1 MLYGVKRQ
9 PQKSAL
15 LTAVQVPHLPFIG
28 GAGAITI
35 VCYPTAVIVMKF
47 GGTSVEDAAAI
58 DRSCGI
64 VKERISQRPFVIV
77 SALGGATNG
86 LLEAGSFAAR
96 GEIGKAMTIA
106 DRLEYRHSELLPS
119 TAEHFVRL
127 RELLKALAAIGEFSP
142 RTQDLVASY
151 GEALSSL
158 IFAERMKRLGCDAV
172 HIDARQCVVTD
183 DRFGKAAP
191 IMDVTSSRLE
201 QAARSH
207 LDAGRVV
214 VMGGYI
220 ASTLAGTVTTLG
232 RGGSDYSA
240 AIVGAA
246 LTAAEIQIWTDVDG
260 MMTADPRIVSSA
272 WKVKEI
278 SFDEASELAYF
289 GAKVLHPLTVLPAVE
304 KNIPVYILNS
314 RKPKGTGTRITR
326 EARPCRNIIKSIA
339 CKREITVV
347 TVSSSRM
354 LMAHGFLKALFEVFD
369 RHHTSVDMVATSE
382 VSVSLTL
389 DNVSS
394 LEMIVQDLKQLGD
407 VEVSSKKALICLVG
421 NNLKYTPGVARRA
434 FGSLA
439 DINILMVSHGA
450 SNINFSFL
458 LDEKDANVAIQ
469 KLHGDFFSE
478 VDEEVFEPVS

>member
-1 MLYGVKRQ
+1 M
-9 PQKSAL
+9 
-15 LTAVQVPHLPFIG
+15 
-28 GAGAITI
+28 
-35 VCYPTAVIVMKF
+35 IVMKF

-58 DRSCGI
+58 DRSCRI
-64 VKERISQRPFVIV
+64 VGERISRRPFVVV

-96 GEIGKAMTIA
+96 GELGKAMTIA
-106 DRLEYRHSELLPS
+106 DRLEYRHVELLPS
-119 TAEHFVRL
+119 TAEQFTRL
-127 RELLKALAAIGEFSP
+127 RELLKALAAIGEFSL
-142 RTQDLVASY
+142 RTQDLIASF

-158 IFAERMKRLGCDAV
+158 IFVDRMNRLGFDAV
-172 HIDARQCVVTD
+172 HVDARQCIVTD
-183 DRFGKAAP
+183 DRFGKASP
-191 IMDVTSSRLE
+191 IFDITTARLE
-201 QAARSH
+201 EAARPH
-207 LDAGRVV
+207 LNEGRVV

-220 ASTLAGTVTTLG
+220 GSTLSGSTTTLG

-240 AIVGAA
+240 AIAGAA
-246 LTAAEIQIWTDVDG
+246 LNAEEIQIWTDVDG
-260 MMTADPRIVSSA
+260 MMTADPRIIPSA

-314 RKPKGTGTRITR
+314 RKPNGSGTRITR
-326 EARPCRNIIKSIA
+326 EAKPCRNLIKSIA
-339 CKREITVV
+339 CKRDITIV

-354 LMAHGFLKALFEVFD
+354 LMAHGFLRALFEVFD
-369 RHHTSVDMVATSE
+369 RYHTSVDMVATSE

-389 DNVSS
+389 DNTSS
-394 LEMIVQDLKQLGD
+394 LQAIVTELKQLGD
-407 VEVSSKKALICLVG
+407 VQVSAKTALICLVG

-458 LDEKDANVAIQ
+458 IDDKNTTAAIQ
-469 KLHGDFFSE
+469 KLHADFFGE
-478 VDEEVFEPVS
+478 IDPDVFEAV

>member
-1 MLYGVKRQ
+1 
-9 PQKSAL
+9 
-15 LTAVQVPHLPFIG
+15 
-28 GAGAITI
+28 
-35 VCYPTAVIVMKF
+35 MKF
-47 GGTSVEDAAAI
+47 GGTSVEDGAAI
-58 DRSCGI
+58 DRSCRI
-64 VKERISQRPFVIV
+64 VGERLSRRPFVVV

-96 GEIGKAMTIA
+96 GELGKAMTIA
-106 DRLEYRHSELLPS
+106 DRLEYRHVELLPS
-119 TAEHFVRL
+119 AADHFVRL

-151 GEALSSL
+151 GEVLSSL
-158 IFAERMKRLGCDAV
+158 IFVDRMKRLGFDSV
-172 HIDARQCVVTD
+172 HVDARECVVTD
-183 DRFGKAAP
+183 ERFGKASP
-191 IMDVTSSRLE
+191 LMDVTASRLE
-201 QAARSH
+201 EAALPH
-207 LDAGRVV
+207 LNAGRIV

-220 ASTLAGTVTTLG
+220 ASTLSGITTTLG

-240 AIVGAA
+240 AIAGAA
-246 LTAAEIQIWTDVDG
+246 LKADEIQVWTDVDG
-260 MMTADPRIVSSA
+260 MMTADPRIVSGA

-314 RKPKGTGTRITR
+314 RNPTGTGTRITR
-326 EARPCRNIIKSIA
+326 EARPCRNLIKSIA
-339 CKREITVV
+339 AKRGITIV

-354 LMAHGFLKALFEVFD
+354 LMAHGFLRALFEVFD

-394 LEMIVQDLKQLGD
+394 LNVIVEELKQLGD
-407 VEVSSKKALICLVG
+407 VQVSPKTALICLVG
-421 NNLKYTPGVARRA
+421 NNLKYTPGVARHA
-434 FGSLA
+434 FGSIA

-458 LDEKDANVAIQ
+458 VDEKDANATVQ
-469 KLHGDFFSE
+469 NLHADFFRE
-478 VDEEVFEPVS
+478 IDPDVFEPAR

>member
-1 MLYGVKRQ
+1 M
-9 PQKSAL
+9 
-15 LTAVQVPHLPFIG
+15 
-28 GAGAITI
+28 
-35 VCYPTAVIVMKF
+35 IVMKF

-58 DRSCGI
+58 DRSCRI
-64 VKERISQRPFVIV
+64 VGERVSRRPFVIV

-96 GEIGKAMTIA
+96 GELGKAMTIA
-106 DRLEYRHSELLPS
+106 DRLEYRHVELLPS
-119 TAEHFVRL
+119 AADHFIRL

-151 GEALSSL
+151 GEILSSL
-158 IFAERMKRLGCDAV
+158 IFVDRMKRLGLDSV
-172 HIDARQCVVTD
+172 HVDARECVVTD
-183 DRFGKAAP
+183 ERFGKASP
-191 IMDVTSSRLE
+191 LMDVTASRLE
-201 QAARSH
+201 EAA
-207 LDAGRVV
+207 LPQLNAGRIV

-220 ASTLAGTVTTLG
+220 GSTLSGIATTLG

-246 LTAAEIQIWTDVDG
+246 LKADEIQIWTDVDG
-260 MMTADPRIVSSA
+260 MMTADPRIVSGA

-314 RKPKGTGTRITR
+314 RKPMGTGTRITR
-326 EARPCRNIIKSIA
+326 EARPCRNLIKSIA
-339 CKREITVV
+339 AKRGITIV

-354 LMAHGFLKALFEVFD
+354 LMAHGFLRALFEVFD

-394 LEMIVQDLKQLGD
+394 LNVIVEELKQLGD
-407 VEVSSKKALICLVG
+407 VQVSPKTALICLVG
-421 NNLKYTPGVARRA
+421 NNLKYTPGIARRA
-434 FGSLA
+434 FGSIA
-439 DINILMVSHGA
+439 DINIVMVSHGA

-458 LDEKDANVAIQ
+458 VDEKDANATVQ
-469 KLHGDFFSE
+469 NLHADFFKE
-478 VDEEVFEPVS
+478 IDPDVFEPAG

>member
-1 MLYGVKRQ
+1 M
-9 PQKSAL
+9 
-15 LTAVQVPHLPFIG
+15 
-28 GAGAITI
+28 
-35 VCYPTAVIVMKF
+35 IVMKF
-47 GGTSVEDAAAI
+47 GGTSVEDGSAI
-58 DRSCGI
+58 ERSCRI
-64 VKERISQRPFVIV
+64 VFERAERQPFVVV
-77 SALGGATNG
+77 SALGGATNE
-86 LLEAGSFAAR
+86 LLAAGRLAANRELDNALAIAAR
-96 GEIGKAMTIA
+96 
-106 DRLEYRHSELLPS
+106 LEKRHVDLLPS
-119 TAEHFVRL
+119 TAEHFHRL
-127 RELLKALAAIGEFSP
+127 RELLRALASIGEFSP
-142 RTQDLVASY
+142 RTQDLLAAY
-151 GEALSSL
+151 GETLSSL
-158 IFAERMKRLGCDAV
+158 IFADRLQKLSPEAV
-172 HIDARQCVVTD
+172 HIDARQVMVTD
-183 DRFGKAAP
+183 ANYSKAAP
-191 IMDVTSSRLE
+191 LFQLTAERL
-201 QAARSH
+201 RSV
-207 LDAGRVV
+207 AEPAIRSGRIV
-214 VMGGYI
+214 VMAGYI
-220 ASTLAGTVTTLG
+220 GATESGVTTTLG

-240 AIVGAA
+240 AIVGALMNA
-246 LTAAEIQIWTDVDG
+246 EEIQIWTDVDG
-260 MMTADPRIVSSA
+260 MMTADPRVVSDSY
-272 WKVKEI
+272 KVKEI
-278 SFDEASELAYF
+278 SFAEASELAYF
-289 GAKVLHPLTVLPAVE
+289 GAKVLHPLTVLPAIE

-314 RKPKGTGTRITR
+314 RKPAGSGTRITQAPR
-326 EARPCRNIIKSIA
+326 ATANLIKSIA
-339 CKREITVV
+339 VKRGITVV

>member
-1 MLYGVKRQ
+1 M
-9 PQKSAL
+9 
-15 LTAVQVPHLPFIG
+15 
-28 GAGAITI
+28 
-35 VCYPTAVIVMKF
+35 IVMKF

-58 DRSCGI
+58 DRSCRI
-64 VKERISQRPFVIV
+64 VGERISRRPFVVV

-96 GEIGKAMTIA
+96 GELGKAMTIA
-106 DRLEYRHSELLPS
+106 DRLEYRHVELLPS
-119 TAEHFVRL
+119 TAEQFTRL
-127 RELLKALAAIGEFSP
+127 RELLKALAAIGEFSL
-142 RTQDLVASY
+142 RTQDLIASF

-158 IFAERMKRLGCDAV
+158 IFVDRMNRLGFDAV
-172 HIDARQCVVTD
+172 HVDARQCIVTD
-183 DRFGKAAP
+183 DRFGKASP
-191 IMDVTSSRLE
+191 IFDITTARLE
-201 QAARSH
+201 EAARPH
-207 LDAGRVV
+207 LNEGRVV

-220 ASTLAGTVTTLG
+220 GSTLSGSTTTLG

-240 AIVGAA
+240 AIAGAA
-246 LTAAEIQIWTDVDG
+246 LNAEEIQIWTDVDG
-260 MMTADPRIVSSA
+260 MMTADPRIIPSA

-314 RKPKGTGTRITR
+314 RKPNGSGTRITR
-326 EARPCRNIIKSIA
+326 EARPCRNLIKSIA
-339 CKREITVV
+339 CKREITIV

-354 LMAHGFLKALFEVFD
+354 LMAHGFLRALFEVFD
-369 RHHTSVDMVATSE
+369 RYHTSVDMVATSE

-389 DNVSS
+389 DNTSS
-394 LEMIVQDLKQLGD
+394 LQAIVTELKQLGD
-407 VEVSSKKALICLVG
+407 VQVSAKTALICLVG

-458 LDEKDANVAIQ
+458 IDDKNTTAAIQ
-469 KLHGDFFSE
+469 KLHADFFGE
-478 VDEEVFEPVS
+478 IDPDVFEAV

>member
-1 MLYGVKRQ
+1 M
-9 PQKSAL
+9 
-15 LTAVQVPHLPFIG
+15 
-28 GAGAITI
+28 
-35 VCYPTAVIVMKF
+35 IVMKF

-64 VKERISQRPFVIV
+64 VGERISKKPFVVV

-96 GEIGKAMTIA
+96 GEVGKAMTIA
-106 DRLEYRHSELLPS
+106 DRLEYRHTELLPS
-119 TAEHFVRL
+119 TEEHFVRL
-127 RELLKALAAIGEFSP
+127 RELLKALGAIGEFST
-142 RTQDLVASY
+142 RTQDLIASY

-158 IFAERMKRLGCDAV
+158 IFVDRLKRLGFDAA
-172 HIDARQCVVTD
+172 HIDARQCLVTD

-191 IMDVTSSRLE
+191 LMDVTTSRLE
-201 QAARSH
+201 EASRSH

-220 ASTLAGTVTTLG
+220 GTTLGGTVTTLG

-240 AIVGAA
+240 AIAGAA
-246 LTAAEIQIWTDVDG
+246 LHAEEIQIWTDVDG
-260 MMTADPRIVSSA
+260 MMTSDPRIVNSV

-314 RKPKGTGTRITR
+314 KKPKGTGTRITR
-326 EARPCRNIIKSIA
+326 EARPCRNLIKSIA
-339 CKREITVV
+339 CKRGITVL

-354 LMAHGFLKALFEVFD
+354 LMAHGFLRALFEVFD

-394 LEMIVQDLKQLGD
+394 LEAIAQDLKQLGD
-407 VEVSSKKALICLVG
+407 VETASHKALICLVG

-434 FGSLA
+434 FGGLG

-458 LDEKDANVAIQ
+458 IDEKDANAAIQ
-469 KLHGDFFSE
+469 KLHADFFSE
-478 VDEEVFEPVS
+478 VDPEVFELQG

>member
-1 MLYGVKRQ
+1 
-9 PQKSAL
+9 
-15 LTAVQVPHLPFIG
+15 
-28 GAGAITI
+28 
-35 VCYPTAVIVMKF
+35 MKF

-64 VKERISQRPFVIV
+64 VGERISRKPFVVV

-86 LLEAGSFAAR
+86 LLEAGSLAAR
-96 GEIGKAMTIA
+96 GEIAKAMTIA
-106 DRLEYRHSELLPS
+106 DRLEYRHVELLPS
-119 TAEHFVRL
+119 TGEYFVRL
-127 RELLKALAAIGEFSP
+127 RELLKALSAIGEFSP
-142 RTQDLVASY
+142 RTQDLIASY

-158 IFAERMKRLGCDAV
+158 IFVDRMKRLGYNAV
-172 HIDARQCVVTD
+172 HIDARQCLVTD

-201 QAARSH
+201 QAARNH
-207 LDAGRVV
+207 LDSGHVA

-220 ASTLAGTVTTLG
+220 GTTLAGTTTTLG

-240 AIVGAA
+240 AIAGAA
-246 LTAAEIQIWTDVDG
+246 LNAEEIQIWTDVDG
-260 MMTADPRIVSSA
+260 MLTSDPRIVNSA

-314 RKPKGTGTRITR
+314 RKPRGTGTRITR
-326 EARPCRNIIKSIA
+326 EARPCRTPIKSIA
-339 CKREITVV
+339 CKRGITVV

-354 LMAHGFLKALFEVFD
+354 LMAHGFLRALFEVFD

-394 LEMIVQDLKQLGD
+394 LDAIVSDLRQLGD
-407 VEVSSKKALICLVG
+407 VEVSSNKALICLVG
-421 NNLKYTPGVARRA
+421 SNLKYTPGIARRA
-434 FGSLA
+434 FGCLA
-439 DINILMVSHGA
+439 DINILMVSQGA

-458 LDEKDANVAIQ
+458 IDEKDANPAIQ
-469 KLHGDFFSE
+469 KLHADFFSE
-478 VDEEVFEPVS
+478 VDSEVFEPAGAG

>member
-1 MLYGVKRQ
+1 
-9 PQKSAL
+9 
-15 LTAVQVPHLPFIG
+15 
-28 GAGAITI
+28 
-35 VCYPTAVIVMKF
+35 MKF
-47 GGTSVEDAAAI
+47 GGTSVEDGAAI
-58 DRSCGI
+58 DRSCRI
-64 VKERISQRPFVIV
+64 VGERLSRRPFVVV

-96 GEIGKAMTIA
+96 GELGKAMTIA
-106 DRLEYRHSELLPS
+106 DRLEYRHVELLPS
-119 TAEHFVRL
+119 AADHFVRL

-151 GEALSSL
+151 GEVLSSL
-158 IFAERMKRLGCDAV
+158 IFVDRMKRLGFDSV
-172 HIDARQCVVTD
+172 HVDARECVVTD
-183 DRFGKAAP
+183 ERFGKASP
-191 IMDVTSSRLE
+191 LMDVTASRLE
-201 QAARSH
+201 EAALPH
-207 LDAGRVV
+207 LNAGRIV

-220 ASTLAGTVTTLG
+220 GSTLSGITTTLG

-240 AIVGAA
+240 AIAGAA
-246 LTAAEIQIWTDVDG
+246 LKADEIQVWTDVDG
-260 MMTADPRIVSSA
+260 MMTADPRIVSGA

-314 RKPKGTGTRITR
+314 RNPTGTGTRITR
-326 EARPCRNIIKSIA
+326 EARPCRNLIKSIA
-339 CKREITVV
+339 AKRGITIV

-354 LMAHGFLKALFEVFD
+354 LMAHGFLRALFEVFD

-394 LEMIVQDLKQLGD
+394 LNVIVEELKQLGD
-407 VEVSSKKALICLVG
+407 VQVSPKTALICLVG
-421 NNLKYTPGVARRA
+421 NNLKYTPGIARRA
-434 FGSLA
+434 FGSIA
-439 DINILMVSHGA
+439 DINIVMVSHGA

-458 LDEKDANVAIQ
+458 VDEKDANATVQ
-469 KLHGDFFSE
+469 NLHADFFKE
-478 VDEEVFEPVS
+478 IDPDVFEPAG

>member
-1 MLYGVKRQ
+1 M
-9 PQKSAL
+9 A
-15 LTAVQVPHLPFIG
+15 
-28 GAGAITI
+28 
-35 VCYPTAVIVMKF
+35 IVMKF

-58 DRSCGI
+58 DRSCSI
-64 VKERISQRPFVIV
+64 VGERAARKPFVVV

-119 TAEHFVRL
+119 TAEYFERL
-127 RELLKALAAIGEFSP
+127 RELLKALSAIGEFSL
-142 RTQDLVASY
+142 RTQDLIASF

-158 IFAERMKRLGCDAV
+158 IFTDRMNRLGFNAV
-172 HIDARQCVVTD
+172 HIDARECVVTD
-183 DRFGKAAP
+183 ERFGKASP
-191 IMDVTSSRLE
+191 IMDVTAARLE
-201 QAARSH
+201 QAARPH

-214 VMGGYI
+214 IMGGYI
-220 ASTLAGTVTTLG
+220 ASTLAGTTTTLG

-240 AIVGAA
+240 AIAGAA
-246 LTAAEIQIWTDVDG
+246 LNAEEIQIWTDVDG
-260 MMTADPRIVSSA
+260 MMTADPRIVNSA
-272 WKVKEI
+272 WKVGEI

-314 RKPKGTGTRITR
+314 RKPKGTGTKITR
-326 EARPCRNIIKSIA
+326 EARPCRNLIKSIA
-339 CKREITVV
+339 CKRGITVV

-354 LMAHGFLKALFEVFD
+354 LMAHGFLRALFEVFD

-389 DNVSS
+389 DDVSALDAIS
-394 LEMIVQDLKQLGD
+394 QDLRQLGD

-434 FGSLA
+434 FGSLS

-458 LDEKDANVAIQ
+458 IDEKDANTAIQ
-469 KLHGDFFSE
+469 KLHADFFSE
-478 VDEEVFEPVS
+478 IDPEVFEPVVL